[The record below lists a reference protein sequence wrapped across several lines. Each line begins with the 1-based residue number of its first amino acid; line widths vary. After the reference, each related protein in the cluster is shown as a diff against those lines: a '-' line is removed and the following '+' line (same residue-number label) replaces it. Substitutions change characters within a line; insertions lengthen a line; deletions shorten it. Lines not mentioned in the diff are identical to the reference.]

1 MRRMLMVVAVLVVA
15 FIALVLAFR
24 RPLPACDRATWSAAR
39 ERWRANEVADYR
51 IAVRVS
57 GRQAATYEAEVRGG
71 EVQWAKRNG
80 QPLKQS
86 RTLGTWS
93 IPGMFITMQLDL
105 DSIDRAAK
113 LAPAK
118 IQPTLTLRAR
128 FHAELGYPLE
138 YHRIETGSGGSNP
151 EVYWKVERF
160 EVLSNEARDDE
171 G

>member
-1 MRRMLMVVAVLVVA
+1 
-15 FIALVLAFR
+15 
-24 RPLPACDRATWSAAR
+24 
-39 ERWRANEVADYR
+39 
-51 IAVRVS
+51 
-57 GRQAATYEAEVRGG
+57 
-71 EVQWAKRNG
+71 
-80 QPLKQS
+80 
-86 RTLGTWS
+86 LGTWS